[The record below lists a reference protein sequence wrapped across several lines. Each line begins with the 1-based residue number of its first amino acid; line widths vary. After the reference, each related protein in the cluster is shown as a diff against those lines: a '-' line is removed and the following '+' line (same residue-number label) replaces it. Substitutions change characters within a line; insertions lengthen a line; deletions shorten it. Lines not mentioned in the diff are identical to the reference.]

1 MDRQVKTELAW
12 LIPYRISEKLR
23 NFEFQTLAALSLLE
37 VENLMEVPSPLHR
50 FPSEMSKNL
59 YFAIQTISENYGGV
73 ASNIWS
79 DKPSGAEVVYRF
91 LQFRGIGQKIG
102 TMAANIL
109 ARNFKVEFSDCYSID
124 GSVDVHIKRVFY
136 RLGLM
141 SNQTS
146 NEQIIFRAR
155 ALSPQFP
162 GLLDLP
168 VWEIGR
174 TWCKPSEPN
183 CSEGYMQKVCPK
195 TL

>member
-109 ARNFKVEFSDCYSID
+109 ARNFKVEFSDCSHQESFLQAGFDAQPNLKRADNFSSKSI
-124 GSVDVHIKRVFY
+124 VTAVPRAFRFA
-136 RLGLM
+136 RLGNWANM
-141 SNQTS
+141 
-146 NEQIIFRAR
+146 
-155 ALSPQFP
+155 
-162 GLLDLP
+162 
-168 VWEIGR
+168 V
-174 TWCKPSEPN
+174 
-183 CSEGYMQKVCPK
+183 
-195 TL
+195 